1 MHGEKRREKLLQL
14 IKTASHPISGT
25 TLSEHLGVSRQIVVQ
40 DIALIRAQ
48 GYPILSTNRGYQMES
63 SPRYTRVFKVYH
75 TDDQIEQ
82 ELNSIVDLGATVEDV
97 FVNHKIYGKIHAD
110 MHISSRRAVYI
121 LFEGIRSGK
130 SAPLKNI
137 TSGYHY
143 HTVSAES
150 EEILSLVEEA
160 LQKEGFLIT

>member
-110 MHISSRRAVYI
+110 MHIS
-121 LFEGIRSGK
+121 LFLEGIRSGK